1 MSARGL
7 SQYTVTHGDGSKE
20 RLPIVASYDYEGDD
34 GEVLYTVGR
43 TAKDKAG
50 GKHFP
55 AWRVDPAAPE
65 RYVTNL
71 RGVAHVLFRQPQ
83 VRQAARSGERIYVN
97 EGEKDVL
104 RLFES
109 FAVCA
114 TTNPH
119 GAGNWRDD
127 YGAALVGA
135 ELVVILPDNDEP
147 GRKHGRAVA
156 DSLTRAGVPC
166 VTVELPDLPEKG
178 DASDWIDAGGT
189 LEELDGLVAEAL
201 AARSNEP
208 DVACAPQTPVASCT
222 EPLSR
227 LGEDADPQAIEA
239 ALRAVVERSAGLDP
253 LGRETV
259 REAAIKELRRL
270 HVQSSARMVDAAMC
284 PLSAE
289 DPGAPAGGN
298 RIALADP
305 EPWPE
310 AVDGAALLEAVC
322 NVFSRFIVLPE
333 GALEAIAL
341 WTLYTHAHEAFFVSP
356 RLALYSP
363 EKRCGKTHALTIL
376 GTLVPRPLPASNI
389 SAAGV
394 FRTIDKYRPTLLLDE
409 AETFLRDNEELR
421 GILNSGH
428 TCANAFVVRLVGEQH
443 EPVAFSTFAPIAF
456 ALIGKLPSTLED
468 RSVVIPMRRRTRD
481 EAVERLRIDKL
492 TQFAPLQR
500 QAARWAADNLAALR
514 EADPAVP
521 ELDSDRAADNWR
533 PLLAIADAAGGR
545 WPLRARQALSQ
556 LLSDEIADDSAGV
569 QLLSDV
575 RDLFVRTGA
584 ERLASEDVA
593 RELAGLEE
601 RPWPEWRAGKPI
613 TAPQVAKL
621 LRPFAVRPKPMRIG
635 AEKTK
640 RGYELGEFVDAF
652 ARYLPEAMPVTPVTC
667 LHSSAIAGV
676 TERPAVTPE
685 KVPMCSDVTAVTQE
699 SLAWSDEL

>member
-20 RLPIVASYDYEGDD
+20 LLPIVASYDYRDDD

-43 TAKDKAG
+43 TAKDKTGA
-50 GKHFP
+50 KHFP
-55 AWRVDPAAPE
+55 AWRADPADPA

-71 RGVAHVLFRQPQ
+71 RGVARVLFRQAE
-83 VRQAARSGERIYVN
+83 VREAAHSGERIYAG

-104 RLFES
+104 RLVEA

-114 TTNPH
+114 TTSPH
-119 GAGNWRDD
+119 GAGKWRDD
-127 YGAALVGA
+127 YSAALLGA
-135 ELVVILPDNDEP
+135 SLVVILPDNDEP

-156 DSLTRAGVPC
+156 DSLSRAAVPC
-166 VTVELPDLPEKG
+166 VIIELPALPEKG
-178 DASDWIDAGGT
+178 DVSDWIEAGGT
-189 LEELDGLVAEAL
+189 LEELDSLVAEAL
-201 AARSNEP
+201 LTRSREREA
-208 DVACAPQTPVASCT
+208 ACAPQTPLVGCN
-222 EPLSR
+222 EPLSK
-227 LGEDADPQAIEA
+227 LGDDADLPAIEA
-239 ALRAVVERSAGLDP
+239 ALRAVVERSLSLDA
-253 LGRETV
+253 LGRATV
-259 REAAIKELRRL
+259 REAAIKELKRL
-270 HVQSSARMVDAAMC
+270 HVQSGARLVDAA
-284 PLSAE
+284 LGAVSGE
-289 DPGAPAGGN
+289 DPGVPAGAN
-298 RIALADP
+298 RIALVDP

-322 NVFSRFIVLPE
+322 AVFSRFIVLPP

-341 WTLYTHAHEAFFVSP
+341 WTLYAHAHEAFFVSP

-468 RSVVIPMRRRTRD
+468 RSVVIPMRRRRRD
-481 EAVERLRIDKL
+481 EVVARLRIDKL
-492 TQFAPLQR
+492 TQFVPLQR

-514 EADPAVP
+514 EADPEVP
-521 ELDSDRAADNWR
+521 EMGSDRAADNWR
-533 PLLAIADAAGGR
+533 PLLAIADAAGGA
-545 WPLRARQALSQ
+545 WPLRARRALRL
-556 LLSDEIADDSAGV
+556 LLSDEIGDDSAGV

-575 RDLFVRTGA
+575 RDLFVRRGA

-601 RPWPEWRAGKPI
+601 RPWPEWRAGTAI

-621 LRPFAVRPKPMRIG
+621 LKPFAVRPKPMRIG

-667 LHSSAIAGV
+667 LQNSAFTGV
-676 TERPAVTPE
+676 TEAPAVTPE